1 MAQDGDFQRM
11 VGDIAREGVVVSVD
25 HAAGNCRVQIG
36 DILSGDLPWI
46 ERAAG
51 TTRTWC
57 PPSVGEQVTIMSPEA
72 DLERGYV
79 SGSLFS
85 DAHPAPWDN
94 AHAVGIVFSD
104 GAYISYDAA
113 KGELV
118 AVLPGSGTAVIEAK
132 RGITLRGDVK
142 IEGKL
147 ETTDDAAIGGK
158 LETTDDATIGG
169 KVAASGDVK
178 AGSVSLQGHVHDKV
192 QAGGAISGK
201 PVA

>member
-1 MAQDGDFQRM
+1 MAQGGDFQRM

-25 HAAGNCRVQIG
+25 HAAGTCRVQIG

-104 GAYISYDAA
+104 GAYVSYDAA

-132 RGITLRGDVK
+132 RGITLRGDVT

-147 ETTDDAAIGGK
+147 ETTDDAAIGG
-158 LETTDDATIGG
+158 E
-169 KVAASGDVK
+169 VAASGDVK
-178 AGSVSLQGHVHDKV
+178 AGSVSLQNHVHDKV
-192 QAGGAISGK
+192 QAGSAISGK
-201 PVA
+201 PVP

>member
-1 MAQDGDFQRM
+1 MAQGGDFQRM

-25 HAAGNCRVQIG
+25 HAAGTCRVEIG

-79 SGSLFS
+79 SGTLFS

-94 AHAVGIVFSD
+94 AYAVGIAFSD
-104 GAYISYDAA
+104 GAYVSYDAA

-118 AVLPGSGTAVIEAK
+118 AVLPGSGKAVIEAK
-132 RGITLRGDVK
+132 GGITLRGDVTV
-142 IEGKL
+142 EGKL
-147 ETTDDAAIGGK
+147 SADD
-158 LETTDDATIGG
+158 DV
-169 KVAASGDVK
+169 VAGT
-178 AGSVSLQGHVHDKV
+178 VSLKYHLHDKV
-192 QAGGAISGK
+192 QAGAAISGK

>member
-118 AVLPGSGTAVIEAK
+118 AVLPGAGKALIEAPGGTTF
-132 RGITLRGDVK
+132 RGPVR

-147 ETTDDAAIGGK
+147 ETTDDAA
-158 LETTDDATIGG
+158 IGG